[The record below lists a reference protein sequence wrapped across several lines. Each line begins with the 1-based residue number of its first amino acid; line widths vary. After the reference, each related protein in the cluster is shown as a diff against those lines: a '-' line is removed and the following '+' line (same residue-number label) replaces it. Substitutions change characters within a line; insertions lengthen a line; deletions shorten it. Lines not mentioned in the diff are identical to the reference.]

1 MGAAQGLHDHRMV
14 PNPMCILFEPRPHCR
29 HSTQTRHLNP
39 PMAKE
44 ELLEMRGSV
53 VELLP
58 NAMFRVRLENDH
70 EILGHT
76 AGKMRKNRIRVLVGD
91 EVLVELTPYD
101 LTKGRITYRFM
112 PGRGGPG
119 QF

>member
-1 MGAAQGLHDHRMV
+1 MFFCLQIRPTAETTGAVDR
-14 PNPMCILFEPRPHCR
+14 
-29 HSTQTRHLNP
+29 TRQPNP

-44 ELLEMRGSV
+44 ELLEMRGTV

-58 NAMFRVRLENDH
+58 NAMFRVRLENEH

-101 LTKGRITYRFM
+101 LTKGRATYRFM

-119 QF
+119 RGGS